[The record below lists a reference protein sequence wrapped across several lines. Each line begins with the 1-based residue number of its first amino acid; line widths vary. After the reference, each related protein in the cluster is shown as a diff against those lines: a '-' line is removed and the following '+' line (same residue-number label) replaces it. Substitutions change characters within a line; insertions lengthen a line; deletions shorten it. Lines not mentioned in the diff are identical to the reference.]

1 MPDSTPIFGFP
12 YPCPGET
19 IDPSSFLNLANA
31 IDAKLNELA
40 ADETAALNRPNARR
54 QTAALSNSA
63 TNGVLAV
70 TTGAGSSFTIPAAG
84 VWIVTAFVPGIGGA
98 GLFNELRLRVRQNT
112 TPRFGSTR
120 NTTTG
125 ITFFNTICI
134 GPLVCAVGD
143 IIDTDFF
150 YTGTLTI
157 TYSVILNLKMI
168 VRIA

>member
-1 MPDSTPIFGFP
+1 MPRTTPIFGFP

-19 IDPSSFLNLANA
+19 VGPGAFQNLANA
-31 IDAKLNELA
+31 IDSKLNEIR

-63 TNGVLAV
+63 TNSVLAV
-70 TTGAGSSFTIPAAG
+70 TTGPNSSFTIPAAG

-98 GLFNELRLRVRQNT
+98 GAFNEIRLRVRQNT
-112 TPRFGSTR
+112 TPRFGTTR

-125 ITFFNTICI
+125 LTVFNTITI

-143 IIDTDFF
+143 VIDTDFF

-157 TYSVILNLKMI
+157 TYSVIMNLKMI